1 MYKHMPQVQIMIAE
15 QFSLLQLL
23 LILKHLQL
31 IVSFWTVYE
40 SSSTYT
46 NSYEFKLT
54 PNGVLQFDNTQV
66 NANDLLKSQI
76 SECIASE
83 MLRVSREVYPDAL
96 SNRSVRG
103 IANELV
109 VHYLLSDI
117 VERAKVADMGDTKKT
132 ARGYDRNAWIFE
144 ALN

>member
-31 IVSFWTVYE
+31 IVSFGRCTNLQAH
-40 SSSTYT
+40 T

>member
-1 MYKHMPQVQIMIAE
+1 MIAE

-31 IVSFWTVYE
+31 IVSFGRCTNLQA
-40 SSSTYT
+40 YT